1 AADVFPTPGGPYSII
16 CCGYGDAILDKRD
29 FIGLSCPIISEK
41 EAEQVLMEKQ
51 DKYIEE
57 VKLNILK
64 KQKGPENAKT
74 LKKYAHIEVLE

>member
-1 AADVFPTPGGPYSII
+1 
-16 CCGYGDAILDKRD
+16 
-29 FIGLSCPIISEK
+29 
-41 EAEQVLMEKQ
+41 MEKQ

-74 LKKYAHIEVLE
+74 LKNMHI

>member
-1 AADVFPTPGGPYSII
+1 
-16 CCGYGDAILDKRD
+16 
-29 FIGLSCPIISEK
+29 
-41 EAEQVLMEKQ
+41 MEKQ

-74 LKKYAHIEVLE
+74 LKKYANIQVLESKN

>member
-1 AADVFPTPGGPYSII
+1 MEVLA
-16 CCGYGDAILDKRD
+16 KRYVENN
-29 FIGLSCPIISEK
+29 IER
-41 EAEQVLMEKQ
+41 EVEQVLMEKQ

-74 LKKYAHIEVLE
+74 LKNMLIFRFLSLKN

>member
-1 AADVFPTPGGPYSII
+1 
-16 CCGYGDAILDKRD
+16 
-29 FIGLSCPIISEK
+29 
-41 EAEQVLMEKQ
+41 MEKQ

-74 LKKYAHIEVLE
+74 LKNMLIFRFLSLKIN